1 MCRAFSTYIEQLE
14 AADAQQQL
22 GDALTTVADSF
33 DLPLVAY
40 IGLSRRRHLPLRLIT
55 NYPPIWATHYFA
67 NNYQYGDPVLSR
79 SRIETNP
86 FDWNSDFANDND
98 FARRFFCEAAEYG
111 IRFGRTIPIHNR
123 RGPVAAVTFATD
135 RCYPT
140 FSSSIRRNADTL
152 ELIALYFHAHVSR
165 TLGIVRNVYLTDR
178 ERQCLYW
185 ASLGK
190 SARDIGEILN
200 LSERTV
206 KFHLHNVRSKFD
218 VATTIQAAVAYE
230 RAKVRENSSP

>member
-14 AADAQQQL
+14 GAGTQQQL
-22 GDALTTVADSF
+22 GDALTTVASSF
-33 DLPLVAY
+33 DLPRVAY
-40 IGLSRRRHLPLRLIT
+40 IVLSRGKRLPPWLIT
-55 NYPPIWATHYFA
+55 NYPPTWTAHYVA
-67 NNYQYGDPVLSR
+67 NGYQNADPVLSR
-79 SRIETNP
+79 SRIVIDA
-86 FDWNSDFANDND
+86 FDWDPGFVNDND
-98 FARRFFCEAAEYG
+98 FTRRFFCEAAEHG

-135 RCYPT
+135 RCCPT
-140 FSSSIRRNADTL
+140 FCSSIRRNADTL

-165 TLGIVRNVYLTDR
+165 KLGVVQNVYLTDR

-200 LSERTV
+200 
-206 KFHLHNVRSKFD
+206 
-218 VATTIQAAVAYE
+218 
-230 RAKVRENSSP
+230 